1 MAIREPA
8 APPPDGATRVAAMLA
23 SSVSAERQASI
34 RRRLRWQMAVAGLS
48 ILFLLLALR
57 VLDGLDQSD
66 QEMAGSTLFTEPVP
80 VGKARPGKA
89 AAAPVEPASELPAL
103 VASPVVVPVVVPV
116 VAAPQASG
124 AAIEPPL
131 PIAEAPSATVGEAR
145 HALQSSALPDRR
157 RAEELQAKL
166 SQQGI
171 PARLETRLQ
180 VGPFASRAEAEAA
193 RRKVQALGVELELL
207 PDSDRRP

>member
-1 MAIREPA
+1 MAIREPTA
-8 APPPDGATRVAAMLA
+8 PPDGATRVAAMLA
-23 SSVSAERQASI
+23 MSVSAERQASL
-34 RRRLRWQMAVAGLS
+34 RRRLRWQLAVAGLS
-48 ILFLLLALR
+48 ILLLLLALR
-57 VLDGLDQSD
+57 VLDGLDQSE
-66 QEMAGSTLFTEPVP
+66 QEMADSPRFTEPVP
-80 VGKARPGKA
+80 VARARPGKA
-89 AAAPVEPASELPAL
+89 AEAPVEPASESPAL
-103 VASPVVVPVVVPV
+103 VAPPVVVPVVVPV

-124 AAIEPPL
+124 AAIEPL
-131 PIAEAPSATVGEAR
+131 PTAEAPSATVVETR
-145 HALQSSALPDRR
+145 HSLLSSALPERR